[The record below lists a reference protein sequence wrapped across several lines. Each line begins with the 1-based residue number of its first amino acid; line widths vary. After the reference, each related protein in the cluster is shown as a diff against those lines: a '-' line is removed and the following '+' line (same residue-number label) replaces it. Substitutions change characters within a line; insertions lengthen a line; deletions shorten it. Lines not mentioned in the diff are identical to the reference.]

1 MGTRRHRTERRR
13 QEHLWQTASVKKTV
27 LLGLCSLLLG
37 TGSMALSAAQS
48 KSARTGAPA
57 TRTAQRQAAP
67 ASPALPRA
75 VQLGGLNFVYQ
86 TYNNCGPAALV
97 SVLGAYGLRADQAAL
112 AAELRPNGGYMTT
125 EVIDPFL
132 KPLGLRATRFRS
144 GQLSH
149 LRALLSAGYPVLVL
163 QWLNAPG
170 GVPHFRVVRG
180 FDDAS
185 RRIFLSD
192 PIYGPNVYL
201 SYADFD
207 RLWNVYGQEFIPV
220 YPASDA
226 AKVARLLGVKAVNGS

>member
-1 MGTRRHRTERRR
+1 M
-13 QEHLWQTASVKKTV
+13 KTFAR
-27 LLGLCSLLLG
+27 LALCSLTLIG
-37 TGSMALSAAQS
+37 AALSAPARLAHKGSAQHN
-48 KSARTGAPA
+48 T
-57 TRTAQRQAAP
+57 AAP
-67 ASPALPRA
+67 VLPRA
-75 VQLGGLNFVYQ
+75 VQLSGLGFVYQ

-112 AAELRPNGGYMTT
+112 ASELRPNGGYMQA

-144 GQLSH
+144 GQLAH
-149 LRALLSAGYPVLVL
+149 LRSLISAGYPVLVL
-163 QWLNAPG
+163 QWMNQVGAAA
-170 GVPHFRVVRG
+170 HFRVVRG
-180 FDDAS
+180 FDDGT

-226 AKVARLLGVKAVNGS
+226 AKVARILGVKAVNGS